1 MNSYQ
6 ENRKKF
12 SFRKLSVGLASVTV
26 ATFFMGAELVSA
38 NTTTSTETTVIE
50 TPVSEPSSLAQ
61 NIETSFEEEVT
72 VVSENLING
81 QTATEVVTTEIAE
94 ITSQPVVPEAT
105 AQTGDLISVNVTTTN
120 PVSNTVEE
128 NNKIIE
134 TQEDT
139 VTVVSTYKSD
149 SSAPIGKEAPITET
163 IETSGVYETASAYIT
178 EREVITKV
186 TSVENV
192 KVEKGATST
201 VTQGQNADVVFVIDT
216 SGSMANT
223 IQGVID
229 NITNFVSGLN
239 QESIKTRL
247 GLVAYG
253 TRYETFQF
261 GNSYFTTDATSY
273 LATLKTL
280 PYLSHGSSENPTNP
294 LKFIASD
301 YDWSVDANT
310 ARFAIVF
317 TDEDIDTF
325 LDETASVQETATA
338 LKTAKIATTFVFD
351 QYNTG
356 EAVAEFTPIIQAT
369 GGQAIDIRQDYSQTF
384 TNNLTQWVVTN
395 VNSNTYYYKIVREEY
410 NSYVEL
416 IAVQK
421 APTAPNK
428 SITTSTKPT
437 TNNELEQAPV
447 AKSSSLPS
455 TVAKSSSLPS
465 TGEKTSVKLT
475 TLGLLF
481 SFIAGTLSF
490 KKRKIKL

>member
-26 ATFFMGAELVSA
+26 ATFFMGAKLVSA

-81 QTATEVVTTEIAE
+81 QTATEVVATEITE
-94 ITSQPVVPEAT
+94 TTSQPVVPEAT

-223 IQGVID
+223 IQGVVD
-229 NITNFVSGLN
+229 NITNFVRGLN

-253 TRYETFQF
+253 TEYETFQF

-280 PYLSHGSSENPTNP
+280 PYLSHGVSENPTKP

-301 YDWSVDANT
+301 YDWSVDTNT

-317 TDEDIDTF
+317 TDEDIDTYE
-325 LDETASVQETATA
+325 DETASVQETATA

-351 QYNTG
+351 KNNIG
-356 EAVAEFTPIIQAT
+356 SEAVAEFTPIIQAT
-369 GGQAIDIRQDYSQTF
+369 GGQAIDIRQNYSQTF
-384 TNNLTQWVVTN
+384 TKNLTQWVVTN

-416 IAVQK
+416 IAVRK
-421 APTAPNK
+421 APTAPSK

-437 TNNELEQAPV
+437 TNNELKQAPV

-455 TVAKSSSLPS
+455 T
-465 TGEKTSVKLT
+465 GEKASVKLT